1 MATQTSV
8 PGTEENKATRES
20 SSEMTLSY
28 ASSLQLLKQT
38 VTRHLW
44 NVSDDVIDGGVH
56 VLGRLQTGQGPARGL
71 RVWAETH
78 RKAQTQLCAISFSKK
93 TCKSGQ

>member
-28 ASSLQLLKQT
+28 ASTLQLLEQT

-56 VLGRLQTGQGPARGL
+56 VLGRLQTGQGPARRL
-71 RVWAETH
+71 RVRGRHTE
-78 RKAQTQLCAISFSKK
+78 KFK
-93 TCKSGQ
+93 T